1 MTKAL
6 IVVTS
11 TAQFAGRKQ
20 ATGVWLSEATHFHA
34 VMREHG
40 IDVDYVSPEGGYVP
54 LDPGS
59 ILPDNLDDATWS
71 FYSDDAYRQRYLAN
85 AMKPADVNAADYDLI
100 YFAGGHG
107 TMWDFPGNKALAA
120 IAQQIYANGGLVTAV
135 CHGVVGLLPLVNP
148 DGTAFIKDRKL
159 TGFTN
164 EEEAINK
171 LTDAVPFLAEDA
183 LRKTGSDYSKAA
195 AYTEH
200 VVADGRLITGQNP
213 QSARGVALKAIAALA
228 KK

>member
-11 TAQFAGRKQ
+11 TAQFDHRMQ

-34 VMREHG
+34 VMKEHG
-40 IDVDYVSPEGGYVP
+40 IAVDYVSPEGGYVP

-59 ILPDNLDDATWS
+59 LLPENLDPTSWEL
-71 FYSDDAYRQRYLAN
+71 YSDNHYRQHYLAE
-85 AMKPADVNAADYDLI
+85 ALQPSAVQPDDYDLI

-107 TMWDFPGNKALAA
+107 TMWDFPGNNELAA

-135 CHGVVGLLPLVNP
+135 CHGVVGLLPMRES
-148 DGTAFIKDRKL
+148 DGTAFIKGRKL

-171 LTDAVPFLAEDA
+171 LSDAMRCHSWPRTPCVMPAATTARPHLTQNTWLSTGASLPARTRNPHGA
-183 LRKTGSDYSKAA
+183 LRSRPS
-195 AYTEH
+195 
-200 VVADGRLITGQNP
+200 R
-213 QSARGVALKAIAALA
+213 S
-228 KK
+228 

>member
-11 TAQFAGRKQ
+11 TAQFDHRMQ

-34 VMREHG
+34 VMKEHG
-40 IDVDYVSPEGGYVP
+40 ITVDYVSPEGGYVP

-59 ILPDNLDDATWS
+59 LLPENLDPTSWEL
-71 FYSDDAYRQRYLAN
+71 YSDNHYRQHYLAE
-85 AMKPADVNAADYDLI
+85 ALQPSAVQPDDYDLI

-107 TMWDFPGNKALAA
+107 TMWDFPGNNELAA

-135 CHGVVGLLPLVNP
+135 CHGVVGLLPIRES
-148 DGTAFIKDRKL
+148 DGTAFIKGRKL

-171 LTDAVPFLAEDA
+171 LSDTVPFLAEDA
-183 LRKTGSDYSKAA
+183 LRNAGSDYSKAA
-195 AYTEH
+195 PYTEH
-200 VVADGRLITGQNP
+200 VVVDGRLITGQNP
-213 QSARGVALKAIAALA
+213 QSARGVALKAIALLN
-228 KK
+228 K